1 MRITI
6 VLGAFLPVPTIMGGA
21 VEKAWL
27 ALAQEL
33 ARRGHEVTMISR
45 SVPEFP
51 KTETIE
57 GVRHI
62 RVRGFNTP
70 HSLLWLKVLDL
81 VYTLRAKAKLPVA
94 DVLVTNT
101 FWLPAVVRK
110 RTVGRLYVHVA
121 RFPKGQLRFY
131 SRASRLQ
138 GPSRVVVKAIQDQA
152 PALAG
157 KTVMIPYPAPATV
170 SKVGAVPFAERERII
185 LFVGRIH
192 PEKGIHLLVQAFAR
206 EARTLFAGWKLM
218 IVGPTEER
226 FGGGGAEYGASLK
239 QLAGDAADAVT
250 FSGPIFDAA
259 VLEQTVGRAR
269 IFVYPSL
276 AERGETFGL
285 APLEA
290 MTRGCGVLVSNL
302 ECFRDFVEDG
312 VTGFVFDHRLT
323 DPVQSLTTQ
332 LGRLVA
338 DETMLARVA
347 AAGYE
352 KSTEY
357 SLARVADRFLEDFE
371 KVMESP

>member
-6 VLGAFLPVPTIMGGA
+6 ALGAFLPVPTIMGGA
-21 VEKAWL
+21 VEKVWL
-27 ALAQEL
+27 ALAEEF

-45 SVPEFP
+45 SVPQFAES
-51 KTETIE
+51 ETRN

-70 HSLLWLKVLDL
+70 HSLLWLKALDL
-81 VYTLRAKAKLPVA
+81 IYSLRAKSKLPVA

-101 FWLPAVVRK
+101 FWLPVVVK
-110 RTVGRLYVHVA
+110 NSSAGQLYVHVA

-131 SRASRLQ
+131 SRARRLQ
-138 GPSRVVVKAIQDQA
+138 GPSRVVVKAIQEQA

-157 KTVMIPYPAPATV
+157 RTVMIPYPAPCPV
-170 SKVGAVPFAERERII
+170 SSAAALPLANRERII

-192 PEKGIHLLVQAFAR
+192 PEKGVHFLVEAFAR
-206 EARTLFAGWKLM
+206 EARTIFAGWKLM
-218 IVGPTEER
+218 IVGPAEEK
-226 FGGGGAEYGASLK
+226 FGGGGADFLRSLER
-239 QLAGDAADAVT
+239 LADGSGDQVT
-250 FSGPIFDAA
+250 FAGPIFDSSE
-259 VLEQTVGRAR
+259 LEQTLRRAR

-290 MTRGCGVLVSNL
+290 MTNGCAVLVSNL
-302 ECFRDFVEDG
+302 DCFRDFVEEG
-312 VTGFVFDHRLT
+312 VTGFVFDHRAP
-323 DPVQSLTTQ
+323 DPVQSLTSQ
-332 LGRLVA
+332 LNGLVA
-338 DETMLARVA
+338 QETMLAAVA

-357 SLARVADRFLEDFE
+357 SLSRVADRFLEDFE
-371 KVMESP
+371 KVTQSL

>member
-6 VLGAFLPVPTIMGGA
+6 VVGAFLPVPTIMGGA
-21 VEKAWL
+21 VEKVWL
-27 ALAQEL
+27 ALAQEF
-33 ARRGHEVTMISR
+33 AKRGHEVTMISR
-45 SVPEFP
+45 SVPDFP
-51 KTETIE
+51 KSETVE

-81 VYTLRAKAKLPVA
+81 VYSLRAKANLPGA

-110 RTVGRLYVHVA
+110 RTAGRLYVHVA

-138 GPSRVVVKAIQDQA
+138 GPSGVGVKEIKAQ
-152 PALAG
+152 PPPLAE
-157 KTVMIPYPAPATV
+157 KTLMLPYPAPA
-170 SKVGAVPFAERERII
+170 SLPKVGAAPFAERERII

-192 PEKGIHLLVQAFAR
+192 PEKGVHLLVQAFAR

-226 FGGGGAEYGASLK
+226 FGGGGAEYAASLK

-259 VLEQTVGRAR
+259 ALEQTVGRAR

>member
-21 VEKAWL
+21 VEKVWL
-27 ALAQEL
+27 ALAEEF
-33 ARRGHEVTMISR
+33 ATRGHEVTMISR
-45 SVPEFP
+45 SVPQFP
-51 KTETIE
+51 ESETRK

-70 HSLLWLKVLDL
+70 GSLLWLKALDF
-81 VYTLRAKAKLPVA
+81 VYSLRARSRLPVA

-101 FWLPAVVRK
+101 FWLPILVRNASA
-110 RTVGRLYVHVA
+110 GRLYVHVA

-138 GPSRVVVKAIQDQA
+138 GPSRVVVNAIKEQA

-157 KTVMIPYPAPATV
+157 RTVMIPYPAPATL
-170 SKVGAVPFAERERII
+170 SPAGTPPLADREKII

-192 PEKGIHLLVQAFAR
+192 PEKGVHLLVDAFAR
-206 EARTLFAGWKLM
+206 QARTVFAGWKLM
-218 IVGPTEER
+218 IVGPEEER
-226 FGGGGAEYGASLK
+226 LGGGGAGYAASLK
-239 QLAGDAADAVT
+239 RLADGLGDEVT
-250 FSGPIFDAA
+250 FAGPIFDGST
-259 VLEQTVGRAR
+259 LEQTLRRAR

-290 MTRGCGVLVSNL
+290 ITQGCAVVVSNL

-312 VTGFVFDHRLT
+312 VTGFVFDHRST
-323 DPVQSLTTQ
+323 DPGQSLTTQ

-338 DETMLARVA
+338 QETMLAGVA

-357 SLARVADRFLEDFE
+357 SLSRVAERFLQDFQ
-371 KVMESP
+371 KVTENP